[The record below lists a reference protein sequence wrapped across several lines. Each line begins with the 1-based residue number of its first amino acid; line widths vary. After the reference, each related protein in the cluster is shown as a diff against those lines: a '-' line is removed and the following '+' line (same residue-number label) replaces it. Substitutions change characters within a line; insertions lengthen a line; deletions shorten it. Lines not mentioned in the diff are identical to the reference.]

1 MAAFKA
7 PSTATFGGSDV
18 SVEQSDGLSPIRP
31 HSGGA
36 APHGV
41 AVPAVRGSS
50 PVGAGGGSPPTIPS
64 HSKEGN
70 LERGCPPTPPSVEAL
85 MSESWEMHN
94 EEMGNTPPSNGK
106 AKSGEG
112 ASQGRSPSTPSW
124 WIHKALAYESRGND
138 SRQE

>member
-18 SVEQSDGLSPIRP
+18 SIEQSDGLSPIRP

-41 AVPAVRGSS
+41 AVPAVGGSRA
-50 PVGAGGGSPPTIPS
+50 VGAGGGSQPTTPS
-64 HSKEGN
+64 HSKEGSGD
-70 LERGCPPTPPSVEAL
+70 RGSQPTPPSVAAL
-85 MSESWEMHN
+85 LSDNWEMYS
-94 EEMGNTPPSNGK
+94 EEMGNTPPSTDK

-112 ASQGRSPSTPSW
+112 ASQGRSPSTLVVVSQNTCIRIW
-124 WIHKALAYESRGND
+124 R
-138 SRQE
+138 